1 MANHFPWNQR
11 LRPDRTPDWRNLG
24 NAPDVDEYIRRQGMT
39 AGDYRNLLE
48 SLARKFPT
56 DPFLVVRYGDH
67 QPQFGAGLIDHS
79 LGREDLLKRVQASDP
94 RYLTTY
100 YAIDA
105 VNFVPATVSSALDRL
120 DAPYLPIVLLEA
132 AGVPLDPSFSEQ
144 REMLHNCDG
153 LFYSC
158 EEGLAV
164 KNLNRH
170 LMDGGL
176 IEGL

>member
-1 MANHFPWNQR
+1 
-11 LRPDRTPDWRNLG
+11 
-24 NAPDVDEYIRRQGMT
+24 VDEYIRRQGMT

-48 SLARKFPT
+48 NLARKFPT
-56 DPFLVVRYGDH
+56 DCFLVVRYGDH
-67 QPQFGAGLIDHS
+67 QPQFGADLIDHS
-79 LGREDLLKRVQASDP
+79 LGKEYVLKRVQASDL

-105 VNFVPATVSSALDRL
+105 VNFVPITVSSALDTL

-144 REMLHNCDG
+144 KAILQRCRG

-158 EEGLAV
+158 EQGLEARR
-164 KNLNRH
+164 LNR
-170 LMDGGL
+170 LLIDAGL
-176 IEGL
+176 IRGL

>member
-1 MANHFPWNQR
+1 M
-11 LRPDRTPDWRNLG
+11 
-24 NAPDVDEYIRRQGMT
+24 
-39 AGDYRNLLE
+39 
-48 SLARKFPT
+48 
-56 DPFLVVRYGDH
+56 
-67 QPQFGAGLIDHS
+67 
-79 LGREDLLKRVQASDP
+79 QASDP

-144 REMLHNCDG
+144 RAMLHKCGG

-158 EEGLAV
+158 EEGMAV

-176 IEGL
+176 IAGL